1 MLLFQSGSIFEL
13 NPISRKIMSE
23 VSVVSRDAEFYKQLE
38 LRKQRQRIKL
48 GCNPEKRCILKC
60 NICVEEN
67 QKADEQNRI

>member
-1 MLLFQSGSIFEL
+1 
-13 NPISRKIMSE
+13 MSE

-60 NICVEEN
+60 NICIAEN